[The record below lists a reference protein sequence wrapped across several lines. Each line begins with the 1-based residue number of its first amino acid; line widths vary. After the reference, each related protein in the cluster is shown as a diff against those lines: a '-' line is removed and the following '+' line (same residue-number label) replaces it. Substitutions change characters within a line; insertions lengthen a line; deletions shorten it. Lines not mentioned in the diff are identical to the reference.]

1 MLIYHKSN
9 LQTAE
14 NYKLFLKKTAILILL
29 IVPAILSYGQAL
41 LQDSALHEQA
51 MNNVIALYKDAM
63 KENLRLYNGRE
74 YLYSGHDAKGFPYF
88 KSSDI
93 LKGTVMYDE
102 NIYTNVPMY
111 YDLVNDALVIKD
123 YTQNFPI
130 KLLTEKIKYFVIDGD
145 KFINAA
151 ADSAFTADMAKGFY
165 EELYRNK
172 TIVFAKKQKIV
183 SQKTSSEGSEFSY
196 KEFDA
201 YFIYY
206 NGKIDKVSSE
216 KSVLNVFK
224 KRKNELRR
232 FINTNKLKI

>member
-1 MLIYHKSN
+1 
-9 LQTAE
+9 
-14 NYKLFLKKTAILILL
+14 
-29 IVPAILSYGQAL
+29 
-41 LQDSALHEQA
+41 
-51 MNNVIALYKDAM
+51 
-63 KENLRLYNGRE
+63 
-74 YLYSGHDAKGFPYF
+74 
-88 KSSDI
+88 
-93 LKGTVMYDE
+93 MYDE

-151 ADSAFTADMAKGFY
+151 ADSAFAAELQKGFY
-165 EELYRNK
+165 EDLYRNK
-172 TIVFAKKQKIV
+172 TIVFAKRQKIV

-216 KSVLNVFK
+216 KLVLNVFK
-224 KRKNELRR
+224 KRKNELRK
-232 FINTNKLKI
+232 FIGANKLKFKKDFEEAIVKTAQYFDEIEN